1 MPLTVEEAM
10 DKEER
15 VMQFFSDMMELA
27 AKRPEVAGVINK
39 YVEKDVSGQEDR

>member
-1 MPLTVEEAM
+1 M

-27 AKRPEVAGVINK
+27 AKSPEVAGIINMWK
-39 YVEKDVSGQEDR
+39 RM